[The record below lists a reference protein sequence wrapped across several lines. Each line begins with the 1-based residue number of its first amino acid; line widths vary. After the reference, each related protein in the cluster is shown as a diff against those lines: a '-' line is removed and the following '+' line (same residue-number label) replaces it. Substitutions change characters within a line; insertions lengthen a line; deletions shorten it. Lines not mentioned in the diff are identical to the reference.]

1 MNERG
6 RPGIRAEGSKSK
18 SQKDTSINAPS
29 YIGSIYR
36 TETKNKNIS
45 GEGTIPLG
53 KATVTLGGA
62 YSSSKVTESLPEN
75 KINIPENVQKQI
87 YKKLS
92 AGLGYN
98 ITPDLKISGFIDQ
111 DRFGGNKNTKKT
123 VQISGNVKGSRFVG
137 SFSDSNTGE
146 KVGRF
151 SLVIPFAH
159 GGKVK
164 PRGRKATY

>member
-6 RPGIRAEGSKSK
+6 RPGIRAEGSISK
-18 SQKDTSINAPS
+18 NQKDTSINAPP

-87 YKKLS
+87 YKRLS

-111 DRFGGNKNTKKT
+111 DRFMLVSHSESSSLSKKEMRLLAS
-123 VQISGNVKGSRFVG
+123 I
-137 SFSDSNTGE
+137 
-146 KVGRF
+146 
-151 SLVIPFAH
+151 
-159 GGKVK
+159 
-164 PRGRKATY
+164 